1 MDSSF
6 IQIIKNHIWQK
17 IVQRQHFMLKA
28 KKYDMLKYIYLK
40 FNNIRIRFLNAELQQ
55 TRESSTVYNIIKR
68 IQGNFF

>member
-1 MDSSF
+1 
-6 IQIIKNHIWQK
+6 
-17 IVQRQHFMLKA
+17 MLKA